1 MLSGAGRR
9 RIVND
14 KDLRIFEAV
23 ARTGGIGRAA
33 TELHTVQSNVT
44 ARLRQLEEELGVAL
58 FDRHSRGVTLTA
70 AGRRLR
76 PFAVQI
82 ADLIRQAKRAAQDDG
97 TPRGPLS
104 IGSME
109 TTAGLRLPEV
119 LAAYTQAYPAVD
131 LSLTTG
137 TTPWLTRAV
146 IARELDGAFV
156 AGPVDHPELTAETV
170 FAEEMAIVAAPG
182 IESLDDLGAMPDLRI
197 VAFRSDCSY
206 RQRLESILAAQ
217 GIVKVRVIE
226 IGTLDGII
234 GCVAAGM
241 GISLL
246 PKGVVTQ
253 ALRDRRIRAFSPPAW
268 TERVD
273 TVFIRRADAH
283 PSSAL
288 SAFLQIA
295 RPSPA
300 VRLGEPL
307 ALARSHR

>member
-1 MLSGAGRR
+1 M
-9 RIVND
+9 ND

-23 ARTGGIGRAA
+23 ARAGGVGRAA
-33 TELHTVQSNVT
+33 AELNTVQSNVT
-44 ARLRQLEEELGVAL
+44 ARLRQLEDELGVTL

-82 ADLIRQAKRAAQDDG
+82 DDLIRQAKRAAQDDG

-119 LAAYTQAYPAVD
+119 LTAYTEAYPDVD

-156 AGPVDHPELTAETV
+156 AGPVDHPELVAEKV
-170 FAEEMAIVAAPG
+170 FTEEMAIITAPSVHG
-182 IESLDDLGAMPDLRI
+182 LGDLGALSGLKI
-197 VAFRSDCSY
+197 IAFRSDCAY
-206 RQRLESILAAQ
+206 RQRLESVLAAQ
-217 GIVKVRVIE
+217 GIVKVKVIE

-253 ALRDRRIRAFSPPAW
+253 ALRDRRIRAFRPPAW

-273 TVFIRRADAH
+273 TVFVRRADAH

-288 SAFLQIA
+288 AAFLQIA

-300 VRLGEPL
+300 NRVAEPL
-307 ALARSHR
+307 ALVQGHR

>member
-1 MLSGAGRR
+1 
-9 RIVND
+9 VND

-23 ARTGGIGRAA
+23 ARAGGVGRAA
-33 TELHTVQSNVT
+33 TELNTVQSNVT
-44 ARLRQLEEELGVAL
+44 ARLRQLEEELGVTL

-70 AGRRLR
+70 AGQRLR

-109 TTAGLRLPEV
+109 TTAGLRLLEV
-119 LAAYTQAYPAVD
+119 LTAFTEAHPDVD

-156 AGPVDHPELTAETV
+156 AGPVDHPELAAEKV
-170 FAEEMAIVAAPG
+170 FTEEMAVIAAPSIHG
-182 IESLDDLGAMPDLRI
+182 LDDLGTMAGLKI
-197 VAFRSDCSY
+197 IAFRSDCAY
-206 RQRLESILAAQ
+206 RQRLESVLAAL
-217 GIVKVRVIE
+217 GIVRVKVIE

-253 ALRDRRIRAFSPPAW
+253 ALRDRRIRAFRPPAW

-273 TVFIRRADAH
+273 TVFVRRADAH

-288 SAFLQIA
+288 AAFLQIA
-295 RPSPA
+295 RPSPVA
-300 VRLGEPL
+300 RVVEPL
-307 ALARSHR
+307 ALVQGHR

>member
-1 MLSGAGRR
+1 M
-9 RIVND
+9 
-14 KDLRIFEAV
+14 FEAV

-33 TELHTVQSNVT
+33 AELNTVQSNVT
-44 ARLRQLEEELGVAL
+44 ARIRALEEELGLAL
-58 FDRHSRGVTLTA
+58 FERHSRGVVLTA

-109 TTAGLRLPEV
+109 TTAGLRLPDV
-119 LAAYTQAYPAVD
+119 LAAFTQAHPDVD

-156 AGPVDHPELTAETV
+156 AGPVDHPELEAETI
-170 FAEEMAIVAAPG
+170 FAEEMAIIAAPSVTG
-182 IESLDDLGAMPDLRI
+182 LDDLGTLAGLKI
-197 VAFRSDCSY
+197 VAFRSDCAY

-217 GIVKVRVIE
+217 GIVKVKVIE

-253 ALRDRRIRAFSPPAW
+253 ALRDRRIKAFRPPAW

-273 TVFIRRADAH
+273 TVFVRRIDAH

-288 SAFLQIA
+288 SAFLRIA
-295 RPSPA
+295 RPSPVA
-300 VRLGEPL
+300 RTAEPSPVARTAEPL
-307 ALARSHR
+307 ALVQGHR